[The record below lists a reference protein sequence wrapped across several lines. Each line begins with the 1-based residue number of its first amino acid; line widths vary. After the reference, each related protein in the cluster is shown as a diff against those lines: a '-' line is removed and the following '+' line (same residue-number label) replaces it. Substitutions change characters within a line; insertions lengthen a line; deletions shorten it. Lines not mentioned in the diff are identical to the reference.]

1 MTIFMYMLKAYW
13 FGSNRLLHDERHLSE
28 PELF

>member
-1 MTIFMYMLKAYW
+1 MYMLKAYW